1 MKRNTPSLH
10 IDSDSL
16 AVIFTFLPKVVLLQT
31 VVPVCRYWA
40 HFSLS
45 SVVWDEYDWSQ
56 KNIAFVVKFA
66 TTYGPYMSS
75 LCFNNCRYMT
85 ENVFEQCI
93 QNCHNLT
100 ELNLENC
107 NALQRIRTVAGKK
120 EKKSQMLSEDL
131 FRNLT
136 SLSVAYTSIAVPDV
150 RNIISLC
157 AGTLQVLDLRGLSF
171 KFSNLFVKIIG
182 RNEPPSVL
190 SLPNVHTFKLGG
202 YNRSLSKSELN
213 DLFAIWLP
221 NVTDL
226 TVSSFSHVNSGSIE
240 ILNNANRWELT
251 KLEISSVDVSLR
263 CAKMENS
270 YSTQKLLSQISDKII
285 HLSVEIQNI
294 FSLEGFDQFFARKNL
309 SLQSLTITVVYYDDY
324 YTVFQPR
331 DNIIAEILLNAPVNL
346 REFELK
352 LIGPPL
358 WRTLSEPVYE
368 PTPLVPLDSLKHQFT
383 KFKVNRLIVSPVW
396 FEHIQKLNLRLRI
409 Q

>member
-1 MKRNTPSLH
+1 M
-10 IDSDSL
+10 
-16 AVIFTFLPKVVLLQT
+16 
-31 VVPVCRYWA
+31 
-40 HFSLS
+40 
-45 SVVWDEYDWSQ
+45 VWNEYDWSQ

-93 QNCHNLT
+93 QNCPNLT

-157 AGTLQVLDLRGLSF
+157 AGTLQVLDLRGLRF
-171 KFSNLFVKIIG
+171 KFSNLFVKIMG

-213 DLFAIWLP
+213 DLFVLWLP
-221 NVTDL
+221 NVTNL

-251 KLEISSVDVSLR
+251 KLEIYNVDESLTSV
-263 CAKMENS
+263 KMENS
-270 YSTQKLLSQISDKII
+270 YSTEKLLSQISDKIT

-294 FSLEGFDQFFARKNL
+294 FSLAGFDQFFARQNL
-309 SLQSLTITVVYYDDY
+309 SLQSLTITVVYYDD
-324 YTVFQPR
+324 
-331 DNIIAEILLNAPVNL
+331 DNIIAEILLNAPISL
-346 REFELK
+346 RVFELK
-352 LIGPPL
+352 LMGPLPL
-358 WRTLSEPVYE
+358 RKLSEPVYE
-368 PTPLVPLDSLKHQFT
+368 RTPLVPLDSLRHQFT